1 MVAST
6 RFRRL
11 FNDGGGFT
19 LFMPAVIKVYAE
31 SEQHNGIRQAIEY
44 ACVRFY
50 ALHREAFVFQA
61 LDAAAHVMMVPSVD
75 GDWLARSVHH
85 LLSALRE
92 GIPSFTEDAAGIHN
106 VNKTQERE
114 ALLLTTADER
124 PQAFLAAF
132 TSGGDINSADVP
144 EEYESKRLSIDNIVR
159 LFLTVIAHDPG
170 LSRAEHFL
178 RLLRYLV
185 PYLYRSN
192 EAWPILKE
200 GIGALGTI
208 LTRAALK
215 AKAQDVVKSD
225 FSFGVFEEISG
236 DQLLDKS
243 KVPSNLS
250 SMRRDYLMLIL
261 AFIDAGGLLEKDAA
275 RRVFDLVKLML
286 RDSFNSDKESM
297 SLFFTK
303 FTKSLLLRENKP
315 SIKEVI
321 AYLDILSPLVTS
333 YNFAVDFSG
342 TFEAIAQIS
351 ADSAFANN
359 PAFAQVVV
367 TQFCSAG
374 LDAWEVATSRNARLH
389 LAMNSSLVNL
399 IANAIFFRR
408 VDALAEVG
416 KRTPS
421 YNFLIGIILPLVLTM
436 KTTASILADI
446 DVTKRWRQTICPQ
459 LWVRLLGYTMSA
471 CRNRNH
477 ASRNSRSGRSQEKH
491 PSATEGRDEAGAV
504 AIAIQIMKIIVIKAE
519 SELSSC
525 LPGIWPRIGSLLR
538 SLLSEGD
545 ASFAYTPRSALPSPQ
560 QSPRASMSVPDFH
573 SSQSLSGNPVAH
585 SSGPALPPRVLDY
598 AMWSLFELL
607 CLCRNALVLQLRSFM
622 KQKVATIDHDLK
634 SYHYLGLGSRSR
646 RNSSTFIFT
655 KPRHRLSSTPAPNE
669 SSPQP
674 TPSQSFATL
683 RASPS
688 QESMDVSRQAGYQ
701 RSTTSSPTTAEYQR
715 HGPRIVHLGPVPW
728 EQSMEGS
735 IQSGEPPLSPMGTLH
750 ILQTSGRI
758 KSETLIAATYRRICL
773 VMRCLGYDA
782 SSIPFAE
789 NNSDQM
795 SEGVMWTKKQAIKA
809 IERET
814 KELELEFEEASFSDV
829 NHSTGLV
836 LDAGQT

>member
-31 SEQHNGIRQAIEY
+31 SEHHSGIRQAIEY
-44 ACVRFY
+44 ACVRFF

-61 LDAAAHVMMVPSVD
+61 LDATAHVMMVPSVD
-75 GDWLARSVHH
+75 GDWLAKSVHH

-92 GIPSFTEDAAGIHN
+92 GVTSFTEDAAGIHN
-106 VNKTQERE
+106 ANKTQERE

-144 EEYESKRLSIDNIVR
+144 DEYETKRLSIDNIVR

-170 LSRAEHFL
+170 MSRAEHFL

-185 PYLYRSN
+185 PYLYQSFDAR
-192 EAWPILKE
+192 PILKE

-215 AKAQDVVKSD
+215 AKAQDVAKSD
-225 FSFGVFEEISG
+225 FGFKALEEISG

-250 SMRRDYLMLIL
+250 SMRRDYLMLVL
-261 AFIDAGGLLEKDAA
+261 AFVDAGDLLGKDVTG
-275 RRVFDLVKLML
+275 RVFDLVKLML

-303 FTKSLLLRENKP
+303 FTNSLLLRGSK
-315 SIKEVI
+315 SGIKDVI
-321 AYLDILSPLVTS
+321 TYLDILSPLVTS
-333 YNFAVDFSG
+333 YSFAVDFSG
-342 TFEAIAQIS
+342 TFETIAQIS
-351 ADSAFANN
+351 DNSSFANN
-359 PAFAQVVV
+359 PTFAQVVV
-367 TQFCSAG
+367 TQFCSSG

-389 LAMNSSLVNL
+389 FPLNGSLVKL
-399 IANAIFFRR
+399 IANAMFFPG
-408 VDALAEVG
+408 VDVLAEVE
-416 KRTPS
+416 KRAPS

-436 KTTASILADI
+436 KTTAAILADI
-446 DVTKRWRQTICPQ
+446 DMTKQWRQTVCPQ
-459 LWVRLLGYTMSA
+459 VWVRVLAYIMSA
-471 CRNRNH
+471 CRNQNRTSLISYN
-477 ASRNSRSGRSQEKH
+477 NRSQEKH
-491 PSATEGRDEAGAV
+491 LSATERRDEAGAV
-504 AIAIQIMKIIVIKAE
+504 SIAIQIIKIIVIKAE

-525 LPGIWPRIGSLLR
+525 LPGIWSRISSLLR

-560 QSPRASMSVPDFH
+560 QSPRASMSIPEFRF
-573 SSQSLSGNPVAH
+573 SQSLSGGSVAH
-585 SSGPALPPRVLDY
+585 SSGPTLPPRIIDY
-598 AMWSLFELL
+598 AMWSLFEQL

-622 KQKVATIDHDLK
+622 KQKVATIDRDLK
-634 SYHYLGLGSRSR
+634 SYHQLGFGSRSR
-646 RNSSTFIFT
+646 RNSSTTPIFT
-655 KPRHRLSSTPAPNE
+655 KPRRRLSSAQAHNE
-669 SSPQP
+669 SSPQLM
-674 TPSQSFATL
+674 PSQSFVTL
-683 RASPS
+683 HASSS
-688 QESMDVSRQAGYQ
+688 QEGIDAPRQAGYQ
-701 RSTTSSPTTAEYQR
+701 RSTPSSPTAEYQR

-728 EQSMEGS
+728 EQSTEGS
-735 IQSGEPPLSPMGTLH
+735 MHSGERPLSPLGTLH
-750 ILQTSGRI
+750 VLETSGRI

-782 SSIPFAE
+782 SPIPFAE
-789 NNSDQM
+789 NNPDQ
-795 SEGVMWTKKQAIKA
+795 GIMWTRKQAIEA
-809 IERET
+809 IEREA
-814 KELELEFEEASFSDV
+814 KELEHEFEEASFSFV
-829 NHSTGLV
+829 NHSTGSV
-836 LDAGQT
+836 PDAGHT